1 MALGGNAGYTR
12 TMIGSLIRAIV
23 ILPGT
28 ALVFVPAL
36 VLWLAHDEPIRASLA
51 GPTTLRFWCALAIGT
66 CGLAL
71 AVWTVRL
78 FLRIGQGTPAP
89 WDPPRRLVVQGP
101 YRHVRNPMITSVLA
115 MLLAESLLF
124 ASWPLAVWMLIFFAV
139 NAVYFPLSEEKG
151 LEKRFGEDYRIYR
164 DNVPRW
170 IPRLRPW
177 TQP

>member
-1 MALGGNAGYTR
+1 
-12 TMIGSLIRAIV
+12 MIGSLIRAIV

-36 VLWLAHDEPIRASLA
+36 ILWLAHDEPVQASLA
-51 GPTTLRFWCALAIGT
+51 GPATIRFWLALAIGG
-66 CGLAL
+66 CGLAM

-78 FLRIGQGTPAP
+78 FLRIGLGTPAP
-89 WDPPRRLVVQGP
+89 WDPPKRLVVRGP

-115 MLLAESLLF
+115 MLLAETLLF
-124 ASWPLAVWMLIFFAV
+124 ASWPLAAWMLVFLAV

-170 IPRLRPW
+170 IPRLHPW